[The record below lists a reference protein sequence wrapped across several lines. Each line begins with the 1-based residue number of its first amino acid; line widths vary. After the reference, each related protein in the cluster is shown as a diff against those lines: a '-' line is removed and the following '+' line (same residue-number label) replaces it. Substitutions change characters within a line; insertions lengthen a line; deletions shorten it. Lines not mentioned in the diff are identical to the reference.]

1 MVLVL
6 FVHTCRVYLCLA
18 PGAFLYE
25 AAGQRGSHRVA
36 LEEATDS
43 VAETQSNQ
51 LLRKKRNIKQVIKT
65 FRLRNRL
72 SFDIDMDI

>member
-1 MVLVL
+1 MVFVL

-36 LEEATDS
+36 LEEAADS

-51 LLRKKRNIKQVIKT
+51 LLQKRETLSKS
-65 FRLRNRL
+65 LRHL
-72 SFDIDMDI
+72 GLETDYL